1 MRILASFLMLQTE
14 NFLQGLDVMD
24 EARGKKSEF
33 DFKFGS
39 KLVGHKYSATIY
51 DLRNQGEIKG

>member
-1 MRILASFLMLQTE
+1 MLQTE
-14 NFLQGLDVMD
+14 NFLQGLEVMD
-24 EARGKKSEF
+24 EARGKKSGF